1 MERKRESSNGL
12 NIVSL
17 FSGIGGLDLGF
28 MYSGYNIIWANDFD
42 KDAVKTYASNISS
55 KIVEGDITEIYKDIP
70 KSDVL
75 IGGFPCQPFSMM
87 GKQKGFHDERG
98 TLFFTIQRILELYQ
112 TKPKILVLEN
122 VKNLLSHDHGRTF
135 KRMKGIL
142 SDLGYIVHAKVLD
155 TKEFGLPQTR
165 RRVFVV
171 AFLKSVFGDKAYDYK
186 YPEGH
191 KLQTSVFDILD
202 KSVDKKYFL
211 SEKILPTILAN
222 GSGNYYSKSEIDLPV
237 ARPLTATMHKMHT
250 ANQDNYYHDKTNRQ
264 KFTATEKRPISD
276 VRRLTPNECRKLQGF
291 PSDWNFVVSDTQSYR
306 EFGNAVSVNVS
317 YAVAQ
322 SINKFLKGI
331 GYDK

>member
-1 MERKRESSNGL
+1 MERKKENSNGL

-42 KDAVKTYASNISS
+42 KDAVKTYANNVSPTIT
-55 KIVEGDITEIYKDIP
+55 EGDITEIYKDIP

-98 TLFFTIQRILELYQ
+98 TLFFTIQKILELYQ
-112 TKPKILVLEN
+112 SKPKILVLEN

-135 KRMKGIL
+135 RRMKGIL
-142 SDLGYIVHAKVLD
+142 NDLGYIVHAKVLD
-155 TKEFGLPQTR
+155 TKDFGLPQTR

-191 KLQTSVFDILD
+191 KLQTNVFNILD

-222 GSGNYYSKSEIDLPV
+222 GSGNYYSKSEIDLPI
-237 ARPLTATMHKMHT
+237 ARPLTATMHKMHR
-250 ANQDNYYHDKTNRQ
+250 ANQDNYYHDKANRQ

-291 PSDWNFVVSDTQSYR
+291 PSDWKFVVSDTQSYR

-322 SINKFLKGI
+322 SINNFLKGI